1 MTDQRTMRTFLDL
14 VAERDEALG
23 AATDLAEQA
32 ELTMLELRYAEF
44 VHDVLRDCLQAAD
57 AERDEALGEATRLA
71 DLLADCETLATM
83 AAGVTLGIARKCG
96 LQVEFRDDA
105 ARTPE
110 SGPLAAERPDPFH
123 GHHPEHQSA
132 QGTP

>member
-14 VAERDEALG
+14 V
-23 AATDLAEQA
+23 
-32 ELTMLELRYAEF
+32 
-44 VHDVLRDCLQAAD
+44 

-123 GHHPEHQSA
+123 GHHPEHSTPQE
-132 QGTP
+132 GTQ

>member
-14 VAERDEALG
+14 VTERDEALG

-71 DLLADCETLATM
+71 DLLDLAYRSARVYQAHRDYHHNGHTCPDEDV
-83 AAGVTLGIARKCG
+83 VTCIIENIRI
-96 LQVEFRDDA
+96 
-105 ARTPE
+105 T
-110 SGPLAAERPDPFH
+110 AERADPFH

-132 QGTP
+132 QEAP

>member
-1 MTDQRTMRTFLDL
+1 MSDPRTMRTFLDL
-14 VAERDEALG
+14 VTERDEALG

-71 DLLADCETLATM
+71 DLLAETLATM

-123 GHHPEHQSA
+123 GHHPEHSTSQE
-132 QGTP
+132 GTQ

>member
-14 VAERDEALG
+14 VTERDEALG

-44 VHDVLRDCLQAAD
+44 VHDVLRDCLRAAD

-71 DLLADCETLATM
+71 DLYALAVSVLDTVLSALT
-83 AAGVTLGIARKCG
+83 
-96 LQVEFRDDA
+96 DA
-105 ARTPE
+105 PGTPE

-123 GHHPEHQSA
+123 GHHPEHSTPQE
-132 QGTP
+132 GTQ

>member
-14 VAERDEALG
+14 VTERDEALG

-44 VHDVLRDCLQAAD
+44 VHDVLRDCLRAAD

-71 DLLADCETLATM
+71 DLNGAPD
-83 AAGVTLGIARKCG
+83 AG
-96 LQVEFRDDA
+96 
-105 ARTPE
+105 
-110 SGPLAAERPDPFH
+110 
-123 GHHPEHQSA
+123 HPEHSTPQE
-132 QGTP
+132 GTQ

>member
-14 VAERDEALG
+14 VTERDEALG

-44 VHDVLRDCLQAAD
+44 VHDVLRDCLRAAD

-71 DLLADCETLATM
+71 DLLADCETLATHRIDP
-83 AAGVTLGIARKCG
+83 VGIHIDVR
-96 LQVEFRDDA
+96 RDHIA
-105 ARTPE
+105 PRGEPT
-110 SGPLAAERPDPFH
+110 
-123 GHHPEHQSA
+123 
-132 QGTP
+132 